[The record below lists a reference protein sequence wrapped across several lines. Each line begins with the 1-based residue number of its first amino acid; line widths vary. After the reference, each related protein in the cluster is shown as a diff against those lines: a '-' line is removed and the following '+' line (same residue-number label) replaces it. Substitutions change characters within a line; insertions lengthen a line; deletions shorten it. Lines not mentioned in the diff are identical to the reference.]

1 MAATGLI
8 LKTMA
13 RYILTRLVLLV
24 PILLGITLFSFLII
38 NILPGDVAIAM
49 MGADASNINEQA
61 LETLRSDLGLD
72 RPLHVQ
78 YLSWLGG
85 VLRGDFGTSLALKVE
100 ILPEILRRLPVT
112 LELAIFSI
120 LLGLLIGVP
129 LGVTAAIRGGV
140 WDGLS
145 RGIVSLGIG
154 VPSFF
159 IATLLLLFVAP
170 HTPWIPTF
178 SFVPFSQDPGKHL
191 LSLLFPAI
199 SVGIGMAMTIAE
211 NMRSAMLEVL
221 KQDYVT
227 VAYAKGLKR
236 SVVIGRHILKNASIP
251 IISIIGLQMAF
262 VFSGTVIIENIFS
275 IPGLGKLALN
285 GVNLR
290 DYPLVQGVLVFMAS
304 AVVLINL
311 VTDLL
316 YSFVDPRIRFQG

>member
-1 MAATGLI
+1 MI
-8 LKTMA
+8 
-13 RYILTRLVLLV
+13 RYILTRLLYLI
-24 PILLGITLFSFLII
+24 PILLGITLLSFVII

-49 MGADASNINEQA
+49 LGADAANVSEQA
-61 LETLRSDLGLD
+61 LDTIRRDLGLD
-72 RPLHVQ
+72 RPLHIQ

-85 VLRGDFGTSLALKVE
+85 VLRGDFGKSLALKVD
-100 ILPEILRRLPVT
+100 ILPEIMRRLPVT
-112 LELAIFSI
+112 LELAIMSV
-120 LLGLLIGVP
+120 LLGLIVGVP
-129 LGVTAAIRGGV
+129 LGVSAAIRGGA

-178 SFVPFSQDPGKHL
+178 SFVPFSQDPVKHL

-199 SVGIGMAMTIAE
+199 SVGIGMSMTIAE
-211 NMRSAMLEVL
+211 NMRSAVLEVL

-227 VAYAKGLKR
+227 VAKAKGLDQTR
-236 SVVIGRHILKNASIP
+236 IIWRHILKNASIP
-251 IISIIGLQMAF
+251 IISVIGLQMAF

-290 DYPLVQGVLVFMAS
+290 DYPLLQGVLVFMAS
-304 AVVLINL
+304 AVVIINL
-311 VTDLL
+311 ITDLL
-316 YSFVDPRIRFQG
+316 YSIVDPRIRFQG

>member
-1 MAATGLI
+1 
-8 LKTMA
+8 MA
-13 RYILTRLVLLV
+13 RYILTRILLLI
-24 PILLGITLFSFLII
+24 PILLGITLLSFVII

-49 MGADASNINEQA
+49 MGTDAGTVNEQA
-61 LETLRSDLGLD
+61 LETIRRDLGLD
-72 RPLHVQ
+72 RPLYIQ

-85 VLRGDFGTSLALKVE
+85 ILRGDFGNSLALKVE
-100 ILPEILRRLPVT
+100 ILPEIMRRLPVT
-112 LELAIFSI
+112 LELAIISV
-120 LLGLLIGVP
+120 LLGLIIGVP
-129 LGVTAAIRGGV
+129 LGVTAAISGGT

-170 HTPWIPTF
+170 YTPWIPTF
-178 SFVPFSQDPGKHL
+178 SYVPFSQDPLKHL
-191 LSLLFPAI
+191 LSLLFPAVSI
-199 SVGIGMAMTIAE
+199 GIGMAMTIAE
-211 NMRSAMLEVL
+211 NMRSAVLEVL

-227 VAYAKGLKR
+227 VAYAKGLDR
-236 SVVIGRHILKNASIP
+236 PRVIWRHILKNASIP

-290 DYPLVQGVLVFMAS
+290 DYPLVQGVLFFMAS
-304 AVVLINL
+304 AVVIINL
-311 VTDLL
+311 ITDLL

>member
-1 MAATGLI
+1 MI
-8 LKTMA
+8 RKNV
-13 RYILTRLVLLV
+13 TRLLLLV
-24 PILLGITLFSFLII
+24 PILLGITLLSFVII

-49 MGADASNINEQA
+49 LGADAANVSEQA
-61 LETLRSDLGLD
+61 LDTIRRDLGLD
-72 RPLHVQ
+72 RPLHIQ

-85 VLRGDFGTSLALKVE
+85 VLRGDFGQSLALKVD
-100 ILPEILRRLPVT
+100 ILPEIMRRIPVT
-112 LELAIFSI
+112 LELAIMSV
-120 LLGLLIGVP
+120 LLGLIIGVP
-129 LGVTAAIRGGV
+129 LGVSAAIRGGV

-178 SFVPFSQDPGKHL
+178 SFVPFSQDPVKHL

-199 SVGIGMAMTIAE
+199 SIGIGMSMTIAE
-211 NMRSAMLEVL
+211 NMRSAVLEVL

-227 VAYAKGLKR
+227 VAKAKGLDQTR
-236 SVVIGRHILKNASIP
+236 IIWRHILKNASIP
-251 IISIIGLQMAF
+251 IISVIGLQMAF

-290 DYPLVQGVLVFMAS
+290 DYPLLQGVLVFMAS
-304 AVVLINL
+304 AVVIINL
-311 VTDLL
+311 ITDLL
-316 YSFVDPRIRFQG
+316 YSMVDPRIRFQG

>member
-1 MAATGLI
+1 
-8 LKTMA
+8 MA
-13 RYILTRLVLLV
+13 RYILTRILLLI
-24 PILLGITLFSFLII
+24 PILLGITLLSFAII

-49 MGADASNINEQA
+49 MGTDAGTVNEQA
-61 LETLRSDLGLD
+61 LETIRRDLGLD
-72 RPLHVQ
+72 RPLYIQ

-85 VLRGDFGTSLALKVE
+85 VLRGDFGTSMALKVE
-100 ILPEILRRLPVT
+100 ILPEIMRRLPVT
-112 LELAIFSI
+112 LELAIISV
-120 LLGLLIGVP
+120 LLGLIIGVP
-129 LGVTAAIRGGV
+129 LGITAAISGGT

-170 HTPWIPTF
+170 YTPWIPTF
-178 SFVPFSQDPGKHL
+178 SYVPLSQDPLKHL

-199 SVGIGMAMTIAE
+199 SIGLGMAMTIAE
-211 NMRSAMLEVL
+211 NMRSAVLEVL
-221 KQDYVT
+221 KQEYVT
-227 VAYAKGLKR
+227 VAYAKGLDR
-236 SVVIGRHILKNASIP
+236 PRVIWRHILKNASIP

-290 DYPLVQGVLVFMAS
+290 DYPLVQGVLFFMAS
-304 AVVLINL
+304 AVVIINL
-311 VTDLL
+311 ITDLL

>member
-1 MAATGLI
+1 MI
-8 LKTMA
+8 
-13 RYILTRLVLLV
+13 RYIVTRLLLLV
-24 PILLGITLFSFLII
+24 PILLGITLLSFVII

-49 MGADASNINEQA
+49 LGADAANVSEQA
-61 LETLRSDLGLD
+61 LDTIRRDLGLD
-72 RPLHVQ
+72 RPLHIQ

-85 VLRGDFGTSLALKVE
+85 VLRGDFGQSLALKVD
-100 ILPEILRRLPVT
+100 ILPEIMRRIPVT
-112 LELAIFSI
+112 LELAIMSV
-120 LLGLLIGVP
+120 LLGLIIGVP
-129 LGVTAAIRGGV
+129 LGVSAAIRGGV

-178 SFVPFSQDPGKHL
+178 SFVPFSQDPVKHL

-199 SVGIGMAMTIAE
+199 SIGIGMSMTIAE
-211 NMRSAMLEVL
+211 NMRSAVLEVL

-227 VAYAKGLKR
+227 VAKAKGLDQPR
-236 SVVIGRHILKNASIP
+236 IIWRHILKNASIP
-251 IISIIGLQMAF
+251 IISVIGLQMAF

-290 DYPLVQGVLVFMAS
+290 DYPLLQGVLVFMAS
-304 AVVLINL
+304 AVVIINL
-311 VTDLL
+311 ITDLL
-316 YSFVDPRIRFQG
+316 YSMVDPRIRFQG

>member
-1 MAATGLI
+1 MT
-8 LKTMA
+8 
-13 RYILTRLVLLV
+13 RYIFTRIVLLV
-24 PILLGITLFSFLII
+24 PILLGITLLSFIII
-38 NILPGDVAIAM
+38 NILPGDVALAM
-49 MGADASNINEQA
+49 MGADAGTVNQQG
-61 LETLRSDLGLD
+61 LETIRRDLGLD
-72 RPLHVQ
+72 RPLHIQ

-85 VLRGDFGTSLALKVE
+85 VVRGDFGKSLALKVE

-112 LELAIFSI
+112 MELALISI
-120 LLGLLIGVP
+120 TLGLLIGVP
-129 LGVTAAIRGGV
+129 LGLTAAMRGGV

-159 IATLLLLFVAP
+159 IATLLLLFIAP

-178 SFVPFSQDPGKHL
+178 SYVPFSQDPLKHL

-199 SVGIGMAMTIAE
+199 SIGIGMSMTIAE
-211 NMRSAMLEVL
+211 NTRSAVLEVL
-221 KQDYVT
+221 KQDYIT
-227 VAYAKGLKR
+227 VAYAKGLDR
-236 SVVIGRHILKNASIP
+236 SRVIWRHILKNACIP
-251 IISIIGLQMAF
+251 IISVVGLQMAF

-290 DYPLVQGVLVFMAS
+290 DYPLVQGALFFMAT

-316 YSFVDPRIRFQG
+316 YSFVDPRIRYQG